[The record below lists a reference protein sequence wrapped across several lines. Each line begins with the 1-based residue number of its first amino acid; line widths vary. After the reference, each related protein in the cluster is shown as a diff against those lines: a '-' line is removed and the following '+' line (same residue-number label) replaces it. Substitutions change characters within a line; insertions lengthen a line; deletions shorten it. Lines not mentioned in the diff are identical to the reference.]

1 MHVNNYFGLENS
13 KEVSASYI
21 DMIGN
26 SILHTG
32 TIYFQYQAQ
41 KQKEQQDQL
50 DQKEQLMLLRK

>member
-13 KEVSASYI
+13 KEVYASYI

>member
-1 MHVNNYFGLENS
+1 MNVNNYYGLENS

-21 DMIGN
+21 DMICN

-41 KQKEQQDQL
+41 KQKEQ
-50 DQKEQLMLLRK
+50 LMLLRK

>member
-1 MHVNNYFGLENS
+1 MNVNNYYGRENS

-32 TIYFQYQAQ
+32 TIYFQYQVQ
-41 KQKEQQDQL
+41 KQKELQVQL